1 MAQSGFFA
9 YINRMKYINR
19 WGLMRNTTTENIQE
33 HSHQVAVIAHL
44 LAVTKKVMFND
55 GANGAVVDII
65 PERVA
70 VKALYHDCSEIFTG
84 DLPTPIK
91 YANSKISTA
100 YKEIEHRSLQNLLGE
115 LPEELQGEF
124 EQYVCMKEVDDEE
137 ADAVEIYEAKLV
149 KAADKISAYIKCID
163 ETKAGNDEY
172 KQAKRTIKKLIAE
185 YKMPEVDY
193 FVETML
199 PAVSYSLDELMK

>member
-1 MAQSGFFA
+1 MTQSGFFA
-9 YINRMKYINR
+9 YLNRMKYINR
-19 WGLMRNTTTENIQE
+19 WGLMRNTSVENIQE

-44 LAVTKKVMFND
+44 LAVTKKVMFN
-55 GANGAVVDII
+55 NGAEDAAVDLV

-91 YANSKISTA
+91 YANGKISTA
-100 YKEIEHRSLQNLLGE
+100 YKEIEQHSLENLLKE
-115 LPEELQGEF
+115 LPAELQGEF
-124 EQYVCMKEVDDEE
+124 EQYICMKEADDES
-137 ADAVEIYEAKLV
+137 ADSVEIYEAKLV

-172 KQAKRTIKKLIAE
+172 KQAKRTIKKSIDE
-185 YKMPEVDY
+185 YNMPEVDY